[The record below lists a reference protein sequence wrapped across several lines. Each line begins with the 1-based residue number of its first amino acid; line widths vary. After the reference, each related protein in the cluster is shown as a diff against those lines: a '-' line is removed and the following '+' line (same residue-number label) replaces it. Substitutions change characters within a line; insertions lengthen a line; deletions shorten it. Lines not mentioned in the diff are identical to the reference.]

1 MAITYSIIDFMQQ
14 QQTVRV
20 ANVPRLTPCYNN
32 PQPSNLRKARLEF
45 LRRQSVYLGDLN
57 LRSYVFTRDGA
68 VAITT
73 GKMPLMMMLLRR
85 RLHYLP
91 IFTAVFIISA
101 FFLSYG
107 ISVHQGHVEPDF
119 PYISTCLSSY
129 TAVQAPER
137 CVFAQLVNLGAFLLA
152 ANIYIRY
159 LQMSEVID
167 LLNGQKQTKCLNRFS
182 LALGWISAFGLTMVA
197 NFQTVEMRAVHYT
210 GAGLAF
216 LLGMTYCWLQTS
228 LSVRYCRWS
237 PIAVAQLIN
246 SIFLSACL
254 LILLVV
260 VSKTTFKIKEARG
273 EGTKWDSLR
282 GVYLTSTISEWLT
295 AASIVTFVLTFYRD
309 FSRVELKSPRVKIND
324 RDIVL
329 QDFRF
334 GALSSSG
341 SAVPDARQNIHAG
354 IV

>member
-1 MAITYSIIDFMQQ
+1 MLFGCLAHAVTVESCVISDRFWVQAISEIQSKS
-14 QQTVRV
+14 
-20 ANVPRLTPCYNN
+20 
-32 PQPSNLRKARLEF
+32 PQEDVIRKAGPSEI
-45 LRRQSVYLGDLN
+45 DD
-57 LRSYVFTRDGA
+57 RDGLKIHREK
-68 VAITT
+68 VHSN
-73 GKMPLMMMLLRR
+73 KMPLMMMLLRR

-91 IFTAVFIISA
+91 IFTAIFIISA
-101 FFLSYG
+101 FFLSYA
-107 ISVHQGHVEPDF
+107 ISVYHGHVEADF
-119 PYISTCLSSY
+119 PYISY

-167 LLNGQKQTKCLNRFS
+167 LLNGQRRVKCMNRLS
-182 LALGWISAFGLTMVA
+182 LILGCLSAFGLTMVA

-216 LLGMTYCWLQTS
+216 LLGMIYCWLQTS

-237 PIAVAQLIN
+237 LVAVAQLIN

-254 LILLVV
+254 LIFVI
-260 VSKTTFKIKEARG
+260 SKTTFKIKEAQG
-273 EGTKWDSLR
+273 VGTKWDSLR

-309 FSRVELKSPRVKIND
+309 FSRIELKSPSVKIND

-329 QDFRF
+329 QDYRF

-341 SAVPDARQNIHAG
+341 SAVPDVRQNGHAG